1 MITVLVAVGT
11 PAMKLFPLI
20 WAASWRNPAETLLT
34 WLAAT
39 VAFTLFGLMVGLY
52 VHTQRL
58 IDLERM
64 DRAYVV
70 QRFPTQPFIG
80 LPVALAEPIRGIQG
94 VIGVG
99 TAHWLDGYHA
109 DPHNSTR
116 VMAVD
121 EGMPA
126 GWPEA
131 PMTPLQWQTLFA
143 TPNGAYVTR
152 MAADRWGLRAG
163 DTFQFTSPQD
173 GKADGNPTRAFQ
185 ILGVIGDIP
194 YGPHGLF
201 LANYRYIDNSESK
214 AKRNLGNMF
223 YVAFADPKRANEICT
238 RIDRRFANS
247 GTPTFC
253 VPRRTDAEGLANSNI
268 DIASL
273 TLTVAGAG
281 LFMIL
286 FLSANV
292 IARSVSERVP
302 EFALLMTMGFR
313 QPHMTLLVV
322 AEAAVPC
329 LFGALVGLGLAYLLT
344 RMAVR
349 LLSGDLG
356 RLLSAPEYPPSVVA
370 GALGFALL
378 LAFTCSVI
386 PLQRLRSLSIVD
398 ALAGR

>member
-1 MITVLVAVGT
+1 
-11 PAMKLFPLI
+11 MKYFPLI
-20 WAASWRNPAETLLT
+20 WTALWRNPAETLLT

-70 QRFPTQPFIG
+70 QRFPTQPYVG
-80 LPVALAEPIRGIQG
+80 LPVALVEPLRSIEG
-94 VIGVG
+94 VTGVG
-99 TAHWLDGYHA
+99 TVHWLDGYHA

-121 EGMPA
+121 EGTPA

-131 PMTPLQWQTLFA
+131 PMTPLQWQTLLS
-143 TPNGAYVTR
+143 TPDGAYATR
-152 MAADRWGLRAG
+152 MAATRWNLRTG

-173 GKADGNPTRAFQ
+173 AQADGNPTRAFR

-194 YGPHGLF
+194 YGPQGLF
-201 LANYRYIDNSESK
+201 LANYRYIDNSESAEK
-214 AKRNLGNMF
+214 QNLGNMF
-223 YVAFADPKRANEICT
+223 YVAFADPKRALEICR

-253 VPRRTDAEGLANSNI
+253 VPRKTDAQGLANSNVN
-268 DIASL
+268 IASL
-273 TLTVAGAG
+273 TLCVAGAG

-286 FLSANV
+286 FLLANV
-292 IARSVSERVP
+292 IARSVSERIP
-302 EFALLMTMGFR
+302 EFAVLKTMGFR
-313 QPHMTLLVV
+313 QPQMTLLVV
-322 AEAAVPC
+322 AEAACPC
-329 LFGALVGLGLAYLLT
+329 FLGAVMGLGLAYLLT
-344 RMAVR
+344 QMALR

-356 RLLSAPEYPPSVVA
+356 RLLSDPEFPPGMLA
-370 GALGFALL
+370 GAFGFALL
-378 LAFTCSVI
+378 LAFACSVI
-386 PLQRLRSLSIVD
+386 PLRRLRALSVVD

>member
-1 MITVLVAVGT
+1 
-11 PAMKLFPLI
+11 MKYFPLI
-20 WAASWRNPAETLLT
+20 GAALWRNPAETLLT

-70 QRFPTQPFIG
+70 QRFPTQPYIG
-80 LPVALAEPIRGIQG
+80 LPVGMVEPIRAIAG
-94 VIGVG
+94 VTGVG

-109 DPHNSTR
+109 DPRNSTR

-121 EGMPA
+121 EGMPG

-131 PMTPLQWQTLFA
+131 PMTPLQWKTLFA
-143 TPNGAYVTR
+143 TPNGAYATR
-152 MAADRWGLRAG
+152 MAADRWNLRSG

-173 GKADGNPTRAFQ
+173 SQADGNPTRAFQ

-194 YGPHGLF
+194 YGPQGLF
-201 LANYRYIDNSESK
+201 VANYRYINNSEAHDK
-214 AKRNLGNMF
+214 QNLGNMF
-223 YVAFADPKRANEICT
+223 YVALADPKRALEICR

-268 DIASL
+268 NIAMI

-286 FLSANV
+286 FLIANV

-302 EFALLMTMGFR
+302 EFAVLKTLGFR
-313 QPHMTLLVV
+313 QPHMMLLVV

-329 LFGALVGLGLAYLLT
+329 LLGALVGLGVAHLLT
-344 RMAVR
+344 QVSVR
-349 LLSGDLG
+349 LLTGDLG
-356 RLLSAPEYPPSVVA
+356 RLLSNPEYPPSVIA
-370 GALGFALL
+370 GAFGFAIA
-378 LAFTCSVI
+378 LAFACSVI
-386 PLQRLRSLSIVD
+386 PLQRLRTLSVVD